1 MKINFDK
8 FVEWA
13 ESRFGGDVVVK
24 GDEIRVNSIFAPD
37 DKHHMWCSPSGGKKE
52 REFGVYHC
60 FKTDQKGSLVKL
72 VKMVDKCSHDDAVR
86 ILCGHKT
93 MAQLESSLDSL
104 LCDNTVE
111 IGGIAE
117 APKPA
122 LTLPAGS
129 VLISDL
135 GSNNWHRQRAE
146 DYLDGRKIPID
157 GLHVCLED
165 PYKNRIIIPYYG
177 RRGELIY
184 WNSRHMSPNARL
196 RYLGPPKEC
205 GVGKEDVVYM
215 PGGWGAPG
223 STVHVCEGEFN
234 AMSLM
239 ISDLLSCACGG
250 KNMSDKQALL
260 LSDYR
265 VVVCLDRDKAG
276 ASGTSKML
284 NMLSAGR
291 GVGGDRL
298 SYVRPPD
305 RYNDWNEMYVDS
317 GAAIV
322 HKWIKSRQKPV
333 DFTAPHGMTSD
344 GLKL

>member
-13 ESRFGGDVVVK
+13 ESRFNGDVLVK
-24 GDEIRVNSIFAPD
+24 GNEIRINSIFASD
-37 DKHHMWCSPSGGKKE
+37 DKHHMWCSPSGGKRE
-52 REFGVYHC
+52 REFGVFHC

-93 MAQLESSLDSL
+93 MAQLEASLDSL

-111 IGGIAE
+111 ISGLSQE
-117 APKPA
+117 AKSS
-122 LTLPAGS
+122 LQLPAGC

-135 GSNNWHRQRAE
+135 GENNWHRQKAE
-146 DYLDGRKIPID
+146 QYLSGRKIPSD
-157 GLHVCLED
+157 GLYVCLEE
-165 PYKNRIIIPYYG
+165 PYKSRIVIPYYG

-184 WNSRHMSPNARL
+184 WNSRHMSPNAKL

-215 PGGWGAPG
+215 PGGWVPPG

-234 AMSLM
+234 AISLM
-239 ISDLLSCACGG
+239 ISDLVSCACGG
-250 KNMSDKQALL
+250 KNMSEKQALL
-260 LSDYR
+260 LSGYR

-284 NMLSAGR
+284 NMLSGGR
-291 GVGGDRL
+291 SSGGDRL
-298 SYVRPPD
+298 HYVRPPD
-305 RYNDWNEMYVDS
+305 RYNDWNEMYVS
-317 GAAIV
+317 AGPAIV
-322 HKWIKSRQKPV
+322 HKWILSKQKPV
-333 DFTAPHGMTSD
+333 DFTAPHGMTAD